1 MSGPVSRESLTLE
14 AIDAKKVALG
24 IPDYLLERVAG
35 LAPNCLNQA
44 RHRVAIVR
52 PATLSSLALALN
64 RLEANRDCDT
74 TERAR
79 LIDMILRVLIALVCE
94 IEGVDAAKIHMQD
107 PQKRA
112 TQSEEWMRAARIR
125 ETVCGL
131 ANGALGIKQAQLAT
145 AAGVSPPAMLGRIN
159 RYVDRRDEPEFDR
172 LMDRLESAI
181 RGDL

>member
-1 MSGPVSRESLTLE
+1 MSASVSRESLTFDAIE
-14 AIDAKKVALG
+14 AKRAAIGVSCQR
-24 IPDYLLERVAG
+24 LERVAG
-35 LAPNCLNQA
+35 LSTGRYWRLLNTDTAP
-44 RHRVAIVR
+44 REG
-52 PATLSSLALALN
+52 TLSSLALALN
-64 RLEANRDCDT
+64 RIEANRDCDT

-94 IEGVDAAKIHMQD
+94 IEGVDAATVHMQD

-112 TQSEEWMRAARIR
+112 TQSEDWMRAARIR

-131 ANGALGIKQAQLAT
+131 ANGALGIKQAQLAA

-159 RYVDRRDEPEFDR
+159 RYVDRRDEPGFDM